1 MATAHEKDIQQ
12 KKLLWSIDQNHMPYT
27 NYHLNENIMP
37 IEINWSDNYK
47 YSMVSLSW
55 HTNLQLKH
63 KVMVVR
69 GKGGKVMGRGLC
81 LTDSVSIF
89 KISSLGSARGKKEE

>member
-1 MATAHEKDIQQ
+1 MNYEVVGVMNTLAYNTLEKVLLQKWYIMATWHEKDIQQ

-27 NYHLNENIMP
+27 NYHLDENIMP
-37 IEINWSDNYK
+37 IEINWTDNYK

-69 GKGGKVMGRGLC
+69 G
-81 LTDSVSIF
+81 
-89 KISSLGSARGKKEE
+89 